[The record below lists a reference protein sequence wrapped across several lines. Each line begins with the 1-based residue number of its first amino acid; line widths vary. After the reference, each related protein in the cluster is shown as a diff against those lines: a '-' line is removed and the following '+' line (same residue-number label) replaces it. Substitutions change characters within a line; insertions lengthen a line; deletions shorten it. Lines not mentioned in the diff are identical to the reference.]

1 LKPFHAGVPSTRS
14 GFRAAHALEEVSVF
28 YTERCAPA
36 IASATATARA
46 IVLFEPALCSK
57 QAALARDADPCPG
70 LALADGN
77 AGGVIAEGPRP
88 AS

>member
-57 QAALARDADPCPG
+57 QAALARDADPCP
-70 LALADGN
+70 
-77 AGGVIAEGPRP
+77 
-88 AS
+88 ASRSQTGMRAV